1 MFFSTLQHRISSHG
15 LAGYRIGIGAWQTGG
30 VNDVLANVTEWLTVP
45 EAAEKLNVPLG
56 RVRRMLE
63 EHQLISARRDGVVKI
78 PAEVIVDGEPL
89 ASLHGTMI
97 VLLDCVLTPEQ
108 AVEWLY
114 TFDDSLPGTPMEFLL
129 KGHKSAVRRLA
140 MLLA

>member
-1 MFFSTLQHRISSHG
+1 MIDAF
-15 LAGYRIGIGAWQTGG
+15 
-30 VNDVLANVTEWLTVP
+30 DKVTAWLTVP
-45 EAAEKLNVPLG
+45 EAAEVLGIPMG
-56 RVRRMLE
+56 RVRRLVD
-63 EHQLISARRDGVVKI
+63 EHHLIAVKRDGVPLI

-97 VLLDCVLTPEQ
+97 VLLDSGFNLE
-108 AVEWLY
+108 AAMEWLY
-114 TFDDSLPGTPMEFLL
+114 AFSDSLPGTPMEFLL